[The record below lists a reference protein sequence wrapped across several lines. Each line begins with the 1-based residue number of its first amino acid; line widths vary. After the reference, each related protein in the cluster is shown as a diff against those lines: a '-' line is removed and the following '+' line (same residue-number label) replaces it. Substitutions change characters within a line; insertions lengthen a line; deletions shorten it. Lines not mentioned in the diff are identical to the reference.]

1 MATSQNGW
9 PANNIGLTKSWK
21 IPGTTRA
28 VRLEAGDAGYLL
40 VDFAAWFDKNVES
53 IDEGELDDWGYAE
66 RPIRGS
72 TTTLSNH
79 ASGTAI
85 DLNAT
90 RHPLGV
96 VNTFSVAQRNRIR
109 AKLKEYD
116 GVLRWGGDY
125 KGRKDEM
132 HVEINASKARVAA
145 VAKALRN
152 PPTGS
157 KPTPPPVADRPV
169 GATIHRSYVQY
180 AADGGFFRSGQA
192 KALGEVMIF
201 IGWYLRLGK
210 AAGPQTQ
217 AKYER
222 DVRVWEQYCRDAN
235 WAAAGQ
241 QFKGIV
247 RSLQARYG
255 LEVDG
260 IFGPKTGAV
269 MAGDNYHIVP

>member
-28 VRLEAGDAGYLL
+28 VRLESGDAGYLL
-40 VDFAAWFDKNVES
+40 TDFAAWFDKNVES
-53 IDEGELDDWGYAE
+53 IDNDVEMDDWGYAE

-85 DLNAT
+85 DLNST

-96 VNTFSVAQRNRIR
+96 VNTFSVAQRARIR
-109 AKLKEYD
+109 EKLKDYD
-116 GVLRWGGDY
+116 GVIRWGGDY

-132 HVEINASKARVAA
+132 HFEINASKAAVARVASQ
-145 VAKALRN
+145 LR
-152 PPTGS
+152 G

-169 GATIHRSYVQY
+169 GATIHRSYIQY
-180 AADGGFFRSGQA
+180 AADGGFFRSGQQV
-192 KALGEVMIF
+192 ALAEVLIF
-201 IGWYLRLGK
+201 LGWYLRLGK
-210 AAGPQTQ
+210 AAGPETQ
-217 AKYER
+217 AQYER
-222 DVRVWEQYCRDAN
+222 DVRVWKQYCAGGN
-235 WAAAGQ
+235 WAKAGV

-247 RSLQARYG
+247 KNLQARYG
-255 LEVDG
+255 LEADG

-269 MAGDNYHIVP
+269 MAGDNYHVIP